1 MKIKLIIVS
10 CFFSSFCIAQ
20 SLTIDLSKNLN
31 RTFSQTI
38 EPQDLK
44 QIILTNKVLLSTVK
58 YAVDI
63 KKDRPVTS
71 AINTAAI
78 NAAAINTASLLGV
91 AAGVC
96 KPIEDAIDTLSK
108 ENAESKIPDA
118 IVKLQDEIS
127 KASKEGICSS
137 DVTNANQLINL
148 TSEPININPI
158 EIKPGDKI
166 TITVTRDDKNKWTYV
181 FQTETISHSKI
192 YYGFSYLFSNCLT
205 QFPVYYSKADTG
217 NTFLVTKSNSTT
229 RNVLK
234 NISPTFMYSYLFFKN
249 PDAVA
254 KFGLTAGFMLDLGN
268 PSVMF
273 GPSFIIGDNVSL
285 NLGVAFT
292 QKDQL
297 KGQYMEGQ
305 RIRDNLDFDQLH
317 NKIWT
322 YDLFFSIGFH
332 FDNNPF
338 KKQTGNAANK

>member
-1 MKIKLIIVS
+1 MKIKLIIIS

-31 RTFSQTI
+31 QTFSQTI

-44 QIILTNKVLLSTVK
+44 QIILINKVLLSTVK

-63 KKDRPVTS
+63 KKEHPVT
-71 AINTAAI
+71 
-78 NAAAINTASLLGV
+78 AAINTASFLGA
-91 AAGVC
+91 AAGPC
-96 KPIEDAIDTLSK
+96 KPIEDAIDILSK

-118 IVKLQDEIS
+118 IVKLQDEIN
-127 KASKEGICSS
+127 KASKAEICTS
-137 DVTNANQLINL
+137 DVTNAHQLINL
-148 TSEPININPI
+148 TSEHINVNPI
-158 EIKPGDKI
+158 EIRPGDKI

-205 QFPVYYSKADTG
+205 QFPAYYSKADTG
-217 NTFLVTKSNSTT
+217 NTFLVTRSNSTT

-234 NISPTFMYSYLFFKN
+234 NITPTFMYSYLFFKN

-254 KFGLTAGFMLDLGN
+254 KFGLTAGFMLDMSN
-268 PSVMF
+268 PSVMVS
-273 GPSFIIGDNVSL
+273 PSLIIGDNVSL
-285 NLGVAFT
+285 NLGLAFT

-297 KGQYMEGQ
+297 KGQYMDGQ
-305 RIRDNLDFDQLH
+305 RIKDNLDFDQLH

-338 KKQTGNAANK
+338 KKKAGNTANN